1 MFIFYNS
8 RDPAHKRPYGP
19 LRVGEEARFCIKIPA
34 ECGAYEVTLEA
45 EGLNIPFAKTGTE
58 GLYDVF
64 CADWTPDT
72 PALHF
77 YRFFIRDN
85 NGAYH
90 LYKNGDGT
98 NMEAGE
104 DWQMSVLPSDYAP
117 PEDFRGAVY
126 YQIFPDRFC
135 KSGDCD
141 LRDKLT
147 PYELCDFDGFT
158 PHTADAS
165 DFAGGNLRGITEKLD
180 YLRGL
185 GVRVIYLNPI
195 FMARSN
201 HRYDTADYKRIDPL
215 LGTESD
221 FVELCGKAHA
231 RGMRVILDGVFSHTG
246 AISRYFDID
255 GRFGG
260 GKDTENAADL
270 HREWYSF
277 SENDGKYDCWWGNP
291 ELPNVRELTPSYLDF
306 ILRDGDSV
314 VAHWLRAGADGFRL
328 DVADELPDAFIAL
341 LRSRVKELKPGAVV
355 LGEVWEDAS
364 NKLAYGV
371 RRRYFTGA
379 ELDGVINYPF
389 RKAILDYASGAD
401 DGTALAETVRT
412 LSENYPA
419 AALDCTM
426 NVLGTHDTERLA
438 AVLPEAP
445 KRKLAAF
452 LQFCLPGSPV
462 IYYGDEAGLTG
473 GRDPMNRL
481 CFPWG
486 REDRLL
492 TEFYRQLAALKNGS
506 QPLKKGFTEI
516 LEAGDGVFRFARSC
530 GAERVECLCD
540 NRKMSF
546 GFVR

>member
-1 MFIFYNS
+1 MFILYNS
-8 RDPAHKRPYGP
+8 RDPAHKRPIGT
-19 LRVGEEARFCIKIPA
+19 LRVGEAAWFCVKIPA
-34 ECGAYEVTLEA
+34 ECGAYELALEA
-45 EGLNIPFAKTGTE
+45 EGLHIPFAKTGTE

-64 CADWTPDT
+64 CAAWTPDA

-77 YRFFIRDN
+77 YRFSIRDK
-85 NGAYH
+85 NGSYH

-104 DWQMSVLPSDYAP
+104 DWQMSVLPADYAP

-126 YQIFPDRFC
+126 YQIFPDRFY

-147 PYELCDFDGFT
+147 PFELCDFDGFT

-165 DFAGGNLRGITEKLD
+165 DFAGGNLRGIAEKLD
-180 YLRGL
+180 YLHGL
-185 GVRVIYLNPI
+185 GVRALYLNPV

-221 FVELCGKAHA
+221 FADLCDRAHA

-246 AISRYFDID
+246 AISRYFDVD
-255 GRFGG
+255 GRFSGG
-260 GKDTENAADL
+260 NRTGNTANL

-277 SENDGKYDCWWGNP
+277 SENSGKYDCWWGNP

-306 ILRDGDSV
+306 ILRDEDSV

-328 DVADELPDAFIAL
+328 DVADELPDEFIAL
-341 LRSRVKELKPGAVV
+341 LRARVKELKPEAVV

-412 LSENYPA
+412 LAEHYPA

-426 NVLGTHDTERLA
+426 SVLGTHDTERLA
-438 AVLPEAP
+438 TALPDLP
-445 KRKLAAF
+445 RRKLAAF

-462 IYYGDEAGLTG
+462 IYYGDEAGLAG

-486 REDRLL
+486 REDRML

-506 QPLKKGFTEI
+506 LPLRKGTVEI
-516 LEAGDGVFRFARSC
+516 LEAGDGVFRFARRC
-530 GAERVECLCD
+530 GAERVACLCD